1 MIARLGLLFS
11 LLAGCASDWKIVDG
25 DGDGISPADG
35 DCWDAVEGPAGSG
48 LSGAEIY
55 PGAPDAPYDGFDAD
69 CAGNDDYDLDGDG
82 YVTEDGFAGLETYAV
97 AGTGAATL
105 SGDCWDNPDLTPE
118 GFTALNGFS
127 QPTAADVNPSASDTW
142 YDAVD
147 ANCAADDDFDADG
160 DGYTSSYY
168 ADADGALGEDCF
180 DDVADDFDGGDFE
193 PGDIYPGATEFCGDE
208 VDNDCDTQIDGDDLD
223 AKAVYWYP
231 DADTD
236 TFGDIDAEEWSGTAD
251 DAPEGYAIR
260 VCDDPTTK
268 DAAFVIDNT
277 DCDDAEETTY
287 PAAPEYC
294 DTVDNDCN
302 GNLDD
307 DYAED
312 APTFYAD
319 TDSDGY
325 GDPKS
330 TTVTCDQP
338 SGYSVD
344 PTDCDDSEALIC
356 PGCAEQESLSD
367 CMADLD
373 EDGYGDASPGAGVTI
388 GTDCDDSDN
397 TSNPGEAE
405 VVGNEVDNDCSG
417 GETCYLDDD
426 NDGYVNLSPD
436 TIESSDDDCTDTD
449 EATNAQPQTD
459 CDDDSSTTYP
469 GVASADST
477 SACMKDDDGDSYGD
491 ASAPSGVT
499 DGTDCDDDNSSIN
512 TAASEIT
519 GDEVD
524 QDCDGGEICYTD
536 ADDDDYRPDSSSE
549 TTSADTD
556 CTDSGEAVD
565 SDPIGDCDDSDN
577 TSNPGE
583 AEVVGNEVDND
594 CSGGETCYTD
604 ADDDGYRPNASSE
617 TESTDDDCTDSG
629 EATASEPTDDCD
641 DNDATSNPGEIEV
654 VGNEVDNDCSG
665 GETCYLDDDND
676 GYRPDLTST
685 QASADDDC
693 DDNNE
698 ATSSEPVGDCDDNDN
713 SINPGATELCDG
725 DDNDCDGI
733 TDEDD
738 AADADTWYADA
749 DGDGDGDF
757 NTSDVECYQPSGYVS
772 NSDDCDDSE
781 PDAYSGAPI
790 ICNDGIADNDC
801 NTVDDAECLFEDMD
815 LSSSDVILTGPSG
828 TKMGYVLSAGDITGY
843 GSVDLLIGG
852 FGGDG
857 AYIVEGVISSDLT
870 LGASGTHAITG
881 TAGEQTGY
889 ASSVVGDVDND
900 GNTDILIGAYISD
913 ETVTNGGAAYLMYG
927 PVTNDRDLT
936 DSADYD
942 VLIDGTINQ
951 GRFGYAAIGVGDQ
964 DSDGYDDLLVS
975 AIEADGNANNSGV
988 VYLLYGGISGS
999 TASDVDD
1006 IILDG
1011 EDGSDQAGWSLSAG
1025 DVNGDGGQDILIGAN
1040 LADATGTDMGQAYF
1054 FVSPI
1059 SSTDLTSADYV
1070 LTGGSDSDMA
1080 GESVAFVDVND
1091 DGYDDLVVGAIGV
1104 GSSSDDGAVY
1114 IYFSSGSAFSGSASL
1129 SAATADVLIS
1139 AVSSSGANLGASVA
1153 SGGDVN
1159 GDGAEDLLLG
1169 ADKSTGSNGSAYL
1182 FYGGVASGSYAIT
1195 SADVTFSGYG
1205 TSRAGSALLGTDLDV
1220 DGYSDVIIGGY
1231 RGASD
1236 AGEIFVNFGVTE

>member
-11 LLAGCASDWKIVDG
+11 LLVGCASDWKVVDG
-25 DGDGISPADG
+25 DGDGLSPADG
-35 DCWDAVEGPAGSG
+35 DCWDAVEGPPGSG

-180 DDVADDFDGGDFE
+180 DDVADDFYSGDFE

-208 VDNDCDTQIDGDDLD
+208 VDNDCDTQVDGDDLD

-231 DADTD
+231 DVDTD
-236 TFGDIDAEEWSGTAD
+236 TFGDIDAEEWKGTAE

-373 EDGYGDASPGAGVTI
+373 DDGYGDASPGAGVTI
-388 GTDCDDSDN
+388 GTDCDD
-397 TSNPGEAE
+397 
-405 VVGNEVDNDCSG
+405 
-417 GETCYLDDD
+417 DD
-426 NDGYVNLSPD
+426 
-436 TIESSDDDCTDTD
+436 
-449 EATNAQPQTD
+449 A
-459 CDDDSSTTYP
+459 
-469 GVASADST
+469 
-477 SACMKDDDGDSYGD
+477 
-491 ASAPSGVT
+491 
-499 DGTDCDDDNSSIN
+499 
-512 TAASEIT
+512 
-519 GDEVD
+519 
-524 QDCDGGEICYTD
+524 
-536 ADDDDYRPDSSSE
+536 
-549 TTSADTD
+549 
-556 CTDSGEAVD
+556 
-565 SDPIGDCDDSDN
+565 

-676 GYRPDLTST
+676 GYRPDPTST

-738 AADADTWYADA
+738 AADADTWYVDA

-801 NTVDDAECLFEDMD
+801 DTVDDAECLFEDMD

-828 TKMGYVLSAGDITGY
+828 MQMGYVLSAGDITGY

-852 FGGDG
+852 FVGDG

-900 GNTDILIGAYISD
+900 GNTDILIGAYTSD
-913 ETVTNGGAAYLMYG
+913 ETTVNGGVAYLMYG

-975 AIEADGNANNSGV
+975 AYKADGNANNSGV

-999 TASDVDD
+999 TASDVDG

-1011 EDGSDQAGWSLSAG
+1011 EAGSDQAGWSLSAG

-1054 FVSPI
+1054 FASPI
-1059 SSTDLTSADYV
+1059 SSTDLISADYV

-1104 GSSSDDGAVY
+1104 GSSSEDGAVY
-1114 IYFSSGSAFSGSASL
+1114 IYFSSGSAFSGSADL